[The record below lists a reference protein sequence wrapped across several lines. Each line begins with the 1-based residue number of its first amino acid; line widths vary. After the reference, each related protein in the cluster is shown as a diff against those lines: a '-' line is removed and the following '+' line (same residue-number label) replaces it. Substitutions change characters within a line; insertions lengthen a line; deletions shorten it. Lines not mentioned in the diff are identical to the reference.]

1 MDSLKLKNLIKQS
14 VKEVTESLSGD
25 LEQEAIQLNWNHLI
39 ENNTLSDVEIEIH
52 IKRELRS
59 LIPGLL

>member
-52 IKRELRS
+52 VKRELRS